1 MNPIITLTTD
11 LGLTDA
17 YVAAIKGVMLGIN
30 PEAKLVDICHTIKPQ
45 NIAQGAF
52 VLSRAYQFFPEGTIH
67 VVVVDPGVGTERRA
81 IILRTKL
88 ASFVAP
94 DNGVLSYVI
103 QQSSGGRLKGLSS
116 FKNYSSPSPL
126 KERGT
131 EGVRLINNLQ
141 QTELEAGL
149 EAVVITKPQFWRSAV
164 SSTFHGRDIFAPVA
178 ARLSLGFP
186 LADFGEVITSVT
198 MLPLPQ
204 PYQAVDGSVVGR
216 IIHID
221 SFGNLITDIKSS
233 DLPQA
238 RRAITIEVG
247 NQLIS
252 GLSRTYAEGSGL
264 LALIGSDGYL
274 EIALKGGSAS
284 AFLDAEV
291 DGEVRIRQGEGD
303 SQ

>member
-17 YVAAIKGVMLGIN
+17 YVAAMKGVILGIN

-45 NIAQGAF
+45 NIAQAAF
-52 VLSRAYQFFPEGTIH
+52 VLSRAYPFFPKGTIH

-81 IILRTKL
+81 IILRTKW

-103 QQSSGGRLKGLSS
+103 QQAIKR
-116 FKNYSSPSPL
+116 
-126 KERGT
+126 
-131 EGVRLINNLQ
+131 RLINNLQ
-141 QTELEAGL
+141 IELEPGL
-149 EAVVITKPQFWRSAV
+149 EAVAITKSQFWRPTV
-164 SSTFHGRDIFAPVA
+164 SPTFHGRDIFAPVA
-178 ARLSLGFP
+178 ARLSLDFP
-186 LADFGEVITSVT
+186 LTDFGKAITSVT
-198 MLPLPQ
+198 ILPLPQ
-204 PYQAVDGSVVGR
+204 SHQAADGSIIGH

-221 SFGNLITDIKSS
+221 SFGNLVTDVKSN

-238 RRAITIEVG
+238 REAVTIQVG
-247 NQLIS
+247 NQVIS
-252 GLSRTYAEGSGL
+252 GLSHTYAEESGL

-274 EIALKGGSAS
+274 EIALSRGSAS
-284 AFLDAEV
+284 NFLNAEV
-291 DGEVRIRQGEGD
+291 GAEVRIRQGD

>member
-1 MNPIITLTTD
+1 MAPIITLTTD

-17 YVAAIKGVMLGIN
+17 YVAAMKGVMLSIN

-45 NIAQGAF
+45 NIAQAAF
-52 VLSRAYQFFPEGTIH
+52 VLSRACPFFPQGTIH
-67 VVVVDPGVGTERRA
+67 VVVVDPGVGTQRRA
-81 IILRTKL
+81 IILRTKS

-103 QQSSGGRLKGLSS
+103 GQSS
-116 FKNYSSPSPL
+116 
-126 KERGT
+126 
-131 EGVRLINNLQ
+131 
-141 QTELEAGL
+141 AW
-149 EAVVITKPQFWRSAV
+149 EAVAITKPQFWRSTV
-164 SSTFHGRDIFAPVA
+164 SPTFHGRDIFAPVA

-186 LADFGEVITSVT
+186 LTDFGEVITSVT
-198 MLPLPQ
+198 TLPLSQ
-204 PYQAVDGSVVGR
+204 PYQAADGSMVGH

-233 DLPQA
+233 DLPQPKQA
-238 RRAITIEVG
+238 VTIEVG

-274 EIALKGGSAS
+274 EIAVKEGSAS

-291 DGEVRIRQGEGD
+291 GDEVRIR
-303 SQ
+303 